1 MWVKAASGVLYREV
15 KTRYLSLCG
24 FTRYYDI
31 CSWSEFHNGVLP
43 FHSESELNRLVT
55 FEDMPDEYFS
65 LNPKDKSPL
74 DDSSL
79 RYIMRKEE
87 TVIKFDADEWYEYV
101 LYDDYRDYGIL
112 MMVAAII
119 IAFGLFIVEAIS
131 PELRPIQ

>member
-1 MWVKAASGVLYREV
+1 
-15 KTRYLSLCG
+15 
-24 FTRYYDI
+24 
-31 CSWSEFHNGVLP
+31 
-43 FHSESELNRLVT
+43 RLVT